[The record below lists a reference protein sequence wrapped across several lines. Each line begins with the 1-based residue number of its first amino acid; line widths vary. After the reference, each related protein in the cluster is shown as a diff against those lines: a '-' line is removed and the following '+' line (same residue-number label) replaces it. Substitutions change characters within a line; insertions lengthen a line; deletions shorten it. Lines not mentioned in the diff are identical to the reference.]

1 MRKNRFSL
9 SSFLG
14 GIGCTVLALSL
25 CGVAYAASVNA
36 NPVSTKIVVDGVPV
50 TLGADEGYNIG
61 DRNFFQLRAI
71 AKIFDVSVEW
81 EAATDTAVID
91 TTKPYTEEVAAT
103 PEPTPTPTQPVAGA
117 ATTLANGK
125 AITDENILEILA
137 EIEKE
142 YPDGTP
148 WGASERYNSPT
159 FGLHGGCNAWA
170 FMVSDRIWGENT
182 GYRTHSNID
191 DIRIGDVVL
200 LLDRVTGE
208 KVHYFVVTS
217 NIEMSTIPGFSYERF
232 KSSDGNM
239 GGKVAWGG
247 YYYMGALKSDYTF
260 TIYTRYPV

>member
-1 MRKNRFSL
+1 MKEDKLKRNADKMGVGVDVYIFLRQSNRKLRYFAHDLKEEKIIVTADSVTFL
-9 SSFLG
+9 PSREDSFDRL
-14 GIGCTVLALSL
+14 IS
-25 CGVAYAASVNA
+25 
-36 NPVSTKIVVDGVPV
+36 
-50 TLGADEGYNIG
+50 LGADFAADE
-61 DRNFFQLRAI
+61 
-71 AKIFDVSVEW
+71 KSVE
-81 EAATDTAVID
+81 D
-91 TTKPYTEEVAAT
+91 
-103 PEPTPTPTQPVAGA
+103 
-117 ATTLANGK
+117 
-125 AITDENILEILA
+125 
-137 EIEKE
+137 
-142 YPDGTP
+142 
-148 WGASERYNSPT
+148 T

-191 DIRIGDVVL
+191 DIRIGDMVL